1 MYEKNELAVEQ
12 VRCDAG
18 REAGLP
24 VRGQAVTRGLRGA
37 MARANAALTAR
48 ACTARARLAVLRD
61 EEEGQGT
68 TEYAILVGV
77 LVVIAIVAIAAFR
90 GRIQS
95 LWDEISNAINGL

>member
-1 MYEKNELAVEQ
+1 MNEKNELAVKQ
-12 VRCDAG
+12 ARCDAG
-18 REAGLP
+18 QEVGVPAGG
-24 VRGQAVTRGLRGA
+24 RAATHGMRGA
-37 MARANAALTAR
+37 IARANAAATVC
-48 ACTARARLAVLRD
+48 ACTARARLAALRD

-77 LVVIAIVAIAAFR
+77 LVVIAIIAIAAFR

>member
-1 MYEKNELAVEQ
+1 MDADVKNGSLSVKGTVGRRVPLGLA
-12 VRCDAG
+12 CAC
-18 REAGLP
+18 AL
-24 VRGQAVTRGLRGA
+24 
-37 MARANAALTAR
+37 ARAKTCLEQAARTAR
-48 ACTARARLAVLRD
+48 S

-95 LWDEISNAINGL
+95 LWDEIANGINGL